1 MRFKQLLPP
10 LPSSARP
17 AAEPASVSAD
27 PIRALETAP
36 LAQLLATAEGQ
47 GGDALRAAAVHRV
60 AQLVDA
66 GQIDFGNHLQSAAGA
81 TAAARAALLAV
92 AALCKE
98 GAHLERLVGSI
109 ADPQELAALAV
120 EGSSTR
126 IRQQAAQRIDD
137 ADEIDRLLRQ
147 VRDRDKSVYRI
158 LKAKHDARR
167 AEQERKA
174 QFESDMVAACV
185 SLERFSKHLYD
196 ALYVPSFE
204 HFEARWRALQAQAP
218 AELRERAR
226 VAIDRCLEVIASQ
239 VRERMQQADLAA
251 QDAARR
257 AAREVAIAAAAA
269 TELERETAAAQTAAE
284 ADRRHIEEQ
293 REREQRAAA
302 EALAARQIGNL
313 IAKAHGAL
321 RAGHTGPA
329 AGIRRALETKL
340 VAAPALPPALVRR
353 VQSLDAK
360 LTELKEWKDYAA
372 APKRAELIAEMESLV
387 GSSEPPPALAGKIR
401 DLRAQ
406 WKTIS
411 KGIVSE
417 SQEEWERFD
426 RAAESAY
433 QPCREYFEAQAKVR
447 ADNVERRRSVLQRLV
462 AFEGIQDGEHADW
475 RLIAQVLREARQEW
489 YGISPVNRAA
499 LRPIEAEFEAA
510 LGRLQARLGAWYA
523 QNVAAK
529 QALIEQ
535 AQALLAAEDPRA
547 TLDALRSLQQ
557 QWKGVG
563 PTPRGQ
569 EQSLWNAFRKHG
581 DAAYQQQQQA
591 GAQQLAGLEAAKTRA
606 VALCESIEQLATLTG
621 PALHEGAQSLPQW
634 RAEFESLGELPRS
647 DQRRVYD
654 RYERALRRCQAALAD
669 QRRRD
674 AGQSVD
680 NLLEAARLIYAYG
693 WAASRSAP
701 APEAEA
707 LRQAA
712 EIFIASVQQWPKGG
726 AQALKAVWEKTA
738 AAAQADAAGDEKR
751 LRTLC
756 IRAEIFSRLETP
768 PEDQAL
774 RREYQLQRLV
784 QAMGHPQ
791 EPDPNELDALSLEWI
806 RIGPI
811 EGATYD
817 ALLQRLLRCRRH

>member
-17 AAEPASVSAD
+17 AAEPAPASAD
-27 PIRALETAP
+27 PIRALEAAP
-36 LAQLLATAEGQ
+36 TAQLLAAAQ
-47 GGDALRAAAVHRV
+47 DGGDEALRAAAVRRLV
-60 AQLVDA
+60 QLVDT
-66 GQIDFGNHLQSAAGA
+66 GKIDFADELQGAPAA
-81 TAAARAALLAV
+81 TATARSALLAV
-92 AALCKE
+92 AAACRE
-98 GAHLERLVGSI
+98 SAHLERLVAAI

-120 EGSSTR
+120 DGSSTR

-137 ADEIDRLLRQ
+137 PGEIDRLLRQ

-167 AEQERKA
+167 AEQERQA

-185 SLERFSKHLYD
+185 SLERFSKHVYD

-204 HFEARWRALQAQAP
+204 HFEARWRALEAQAP
-218 AELRERAR
+218 AELRERAGL
-226 VAIDRCLEVIASQ
+226 AIDRCLEVMASH
-239 VRERMQQADLAA
+239 VHERMQQAEVVA
-251 QDAARR
+251 QEAARSAAR
-257 AAREVAIAAAAA
+257 AAAVAAA
-269 TELERETAAAQTAAE
+269 TAAEQERESAAAQAAE
-284 ADRRHIEEQ
+284 EEARLRSEQQ

-329 AGIRRALETKL
+329 AGIRRALEPKL
-340 VAAPALPPALVRR
+340 LAAPALPPALVRR

-372 APKRAELIAEMESLV
+372 APKRAELIAEMEALV
-387 GSSEPPPALAGKIR
+387 GAAEPPPSLAGKIR

-417 SQEEWERFD
+417 SQDEWERFD

-433 QPCREYFEAQAKVR
+433 QPCREYFEAQASVR

-462 AFEGIQDGEHADW
+462 AFEATQEGEHADW
-475 RLIAQVLREARQEW
+475 RAIAQVLREARQEW

-499 LRPIEAEFEAA
+499 IKPIEAEFEAA
-510 LGRLQARLGAWYA
+510 LARLAARLEGWYA

-529 QALIEQ
+529 QALIDK
-535 AQALLAAEDPRA
+535 AQALLVVEDPRA

-557 QWKGVG
+557 QWKSVG
-563 PTPRGQ
+563 PAPRGR

-581 DAAYQQQQQA
+581 DAAYQQLQQA
-591 GAQQLAGLEAAKTRA
+591 GAQQLAGLEAARTRA
-606 VALCESIEQLATLTG
+606 MALCESIEQLATLTG

-634 RAEFESLGELPRS
+634 RTEFESLGELPRT
-647 DQRRVYD
+647 DQRRIYD
-654 RYERALRRCQAALAD
+654 RYERALRRCQAALTE

-674 AGQSVD
+674 AGQAVE
-680 NLLEAARLIYAYG
+680 NLLEAARLIHGYG
-693 WAASRSAP
+693 WALARGAP

-707 LRQAA
+707 LRQLAETFIA
-712 EIFIASVQQWPKGG
+712 EIRQMPKGG
-726 AQALKAVWEKTA
+726 PQALKAVWEQSAT
-738 AAAQADAAGDEKR
+738 AAQADVAGNEKR

-756 IRAEIFSRLETP
+756 IRAEIFAGLETP
-768 PEDQAL
+768 PDDQAL

-791 EPDPNELDALSLEWI
+791 EPDPNELDTLSLEWI
-806 RIGPI
+806 HIGPVDV
-811 EGATYD
+811 AAYD
-817 ALLQRLLRCRRH
+817 ALLQRLLRCRRR